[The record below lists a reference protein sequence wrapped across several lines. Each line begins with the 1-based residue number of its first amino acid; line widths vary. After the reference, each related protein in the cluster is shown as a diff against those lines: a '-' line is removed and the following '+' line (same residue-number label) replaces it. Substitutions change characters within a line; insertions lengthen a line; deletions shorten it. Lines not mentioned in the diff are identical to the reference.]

1 MVRSTLANAILYVI
15 PLLLAVTVH
24 EVAHGW
30 VADKRGDPTA
40 RDLGRITLNPFAH
53 IDLVGTIIL
62 PAILIVSQSQ
72 FLFGWAKPVPVRFDN
87 LRGGRKDMALV
98 AASGPVSNL
107 LLAIGS
113 ALVYKAVLA
122 GSEMGL
128 TMTNAVFAFV
138 ELPLKSMAV
147 KSVELN
153 LVLMTLNL
161 LPVPPLDGGRIL
173 IGLLPERLGALLE
186 QIERFGLLI
195 VLLLIG
201 TGAWGHV
208 MRPVLKTFLRLFLY

>member
-1 MVRSTLANAILYVI
+1 MVGNLIANATLYVV
-15 PLLLAVTVH
+15 PLLLAVTAH

-53 IDLVGTIIL
+53 IDPVGTIIL
-62 PAILIVSQSQ
+62 PAILIVFQMQ
-72 FLFGWAKPVPVRFDN
+72 FLFGWAKPVPVRFEN

-98 AASGPVSNL
+98 AASGPIANL
-107 LLAIGS
+107 LLAIAS
-113 ALVYKAVLA
+113 ALVYRAVLA
-122 GSEMGL
+122 GNEMGL
-128 TMTNAVFAFV
+128 AMTNGLFAFV
-138 ELPLKSMAV
+138 AVPLKSMAV

-173 IGLLPERLGALLE
+173 VGLLPESLGAMLE
-186 QIERFGLLI
+186 QLERFGLLI

-201 TGAWGHV
+201 TNAWGYV
-208 MRPVLKTFLRLFLY
+208 MHPILKAFLRFFLY

>member
-1 MVRSTLANAILYVI
+1 MIGNAIANASLYVV
-15 PLLLAVTVH
+15 PLLLAITAH

-53 IDLVGTIIL
+53 IDLMGTIVL
-62 PAILIVSQSQ
+62 PAILLLTRAP
-72 FLFGWAKPVPVRFDN
+72 FLFGWAKPIPVRFDN
-87 LRGGRKDMALV
+87 LRGGRRDMALV
-98 AASGPVSNL
+98 AAAGPLSNL
-107 LLAIGS
+107 MLAICS
-113 ALVYKAVLA
+113 AMVYRAVLA
-122 GSEMGL
+122 GNEMGL
-128 TMTNAVFAFV
+128 AMQSSLFAWVAV
-138 ELPLKSMAV
+138 PLKSMAA

-173 IGLLPERLGALLE
+173 IGLLPEGLGVLLE
-186 QIERFGLLI
+186 GLERFGLLI

-201 TGAWGHV
+201 TDAWGYV
-208 MRPVLKTFLRLFLY
+208 MRPVLKTFIQIFLY

>member
-1 MVRSTLANAILYVI
+1 MIGNFIANASLYVV
-15 PLLLAVTVH
+15 PLLLAVTAH

-30 VADKRGDPTA
+30 VANKRGDHTA

-62 PAILIVSQSQ
+62 PAILLITRTP

-87 LRGGRKDMALV
+87 LRGGRRDMALV
-98 AASGPVSNL
+98 AAAGPVSNL
-107 LLAIGS
+107 MLAIGS
-113 ALVYKAVLA
+113 ALVYRAVLA
-122 GSEMGL
+122 GNDMGL
-128 TMTNAVFAFV
+128 AMTSTLFSWIA
-138 ELPLKSMAV
+138 LPLKSMAA
-147 KSVELN
+147 KSVEIN

-173 IGLLPERLGALLE
+173 VGLLPESLGAQLE
-186 QIERFGLLI
+186 RLERFGLLI

-201 TGAWGHV
+201 SDAWGYV
-208 MRPVLKTFLRLFLY
+208 MRPILKTFLWLFLY

>member
-1 MVRSTLANAILYVI
+1 MISNMIANASLYVI
-15 PLLLAVTVH
+15 PRLMAVTAH

-62 PAILIVSQSQ
+62 PALLLILRTP
-72 FLFGWAKPVPVRFDN
+72 FLFGWAKPIPVQFAN
-87 LRGGRKDMALV
+87 LRNGRRDMALV
-98 AASGPVSNL
+98 AAAGPISNL
-107 LLAIGS
+107 MLAIGS
-113 ALVYKAVLA
+113 ALVYRAVLA

-128 TMTNAVFAFV
+128 AMTSSLFAWIA
-138 ELPLKSMAV
+138 LPLKSMAA

-153 LVLMTLNL
+153 LVLMTLNM
-161 LPVPPLDGGRIL
+161 LPVPPLDGGRVL
-173 IGLLPERLGALLE
+173 VGLLPESLGAMLE
-186 QIERFGLLI
+186 QLERFGLLI

-201 TGAWGHV
+201 SDAWGYV
-208 MRPVLKTFLRLFLY
+208 MRPILRTFLRFFLY